1 MTLEALKARA
11 QFGGVPILDD
21 ETLEVIISLLKRHQ
35 VTLLLEL
42 GSGIGYSACAFAHAI
57 EHLKVTSIE
66 RDDARFKDALNNAQQ
81 MTLNDRV
88 TFIHGNARTID
99 ASPFQGFEALFID
112 AAKAHHHE
120 FLERFYDSVKPQ
132 GLILIDNMALGRVQK
147 HTATS
152 RAARALLR
160 KNAAFQDTL
169 KTDPRFRCEWLL
181 VGDGLA
187 VCVKEEVT
195 P

>member
-21 ETLEVIISLLKRHQ
+21 ETLEAIITLLKRHQ
-35 VTLLLEL
+35 VSTLLEL
-42 GSGIGYSACAFAHAI
+42 GSGIGYSACAFACAMA
-57 EHLKVTSIE
+57 HLKVTSIE

-81 MTLNDRV
+81 MTLSDRV

-99 ASPFQGFEALFID
+99 PKPFQGFDALFID
-112 AAKAHHHE
+112 AAKAHHQA
-120 FLERFYDSVKPQ
+120 FLERFYDSVKPR

-169 KTDPRFRCEWLL
+169 KTDPRLRCEWLT